1 MAIDTGRT
9 EPRSRRAILAGALG
23 GVAGLV
29 ASRFVSPDRTSA
41 AAGGP
46 VIMGAAND
54 AGTTNTSLATASTGT
69 AMLVTQNGTGT
80 ALRGSAVGAG
90 SIAGFFT
97 ANNGTGISGVT
108 GAAGS
113 YGVFAQNNG
122 AADPAGALRAS
133 GGNNHGI
140 VATTA
145 SVVANAA
152 AIKAINSGSGVAI
165 QGNSTGDLA
174 VGDGVKGTTS

>member
-9 EPRSRRAILAGALG
+9 EPRSRRAILAGAIG
-23 GVAGLV
+23 GVAGLIG
-29 ASRFVSPDRTSA
+29 SRFVSPDRTSA

-54 AGTTNTSLATASTGT
+54 AGTTDTSLTTAGTGS

-108 GAAGS
+108 GAGGS

-122 AADPAGALRAS
+122 AAGSAGALRAMA
-133 GGNNHGI
+133 
-140 VATTA
+140 ATTA
-145 SVVANAA
+145 SGDDGRRRRRHRPNTPVPLFGR
-152 AIKAINSGSGVAI
+152 SGRTGRPFKGWRQVGVD
-165 QGNSTGDLA
+165 GDRH
-174 VGDGVKGTTS
+174 